1 MHTLV
6 ANDVHYISVYL
17 LEQDPNTGETNY
29 FDLSD
34 ANAVVFRMK
43 KYGSGAIAV
52 EKEMEIV
59 NATLGFCRVLVTIPP
74 EGKYKSEIEVRIGS
88 QTITWL
94 GRKFQ
99 VVEEIG

>member
-6 ANDVHYISVYL
+6 EKDVHYISVYL
-17 LEQDPNTGETNY
+17 MEQDSNTGDINY
-29 FDLSD
+29 FDLTD
-34 ANAVVFRMK
+34 ANEVVFRMK
-43 KYGSGAIAV
+43 KYDSETITL

-59 NATLGFCRVLVTIPP
+59 NATLGYCRVLVTIPL
-74 EGKYKSEIEVRIGS
+74 EGDYKSEIEVRIGS

-94 GRKFQ
+94 GPKFQ

>member
-17 LEQDPNTGETNY
+17 LERDPNTGDVSY
-29 FDLSD
+29 FNLSD

-52 EKEMEIV
+52 EKNMEVV
-59 NATLGFCRVLVTIPP
+59 NATLGYARVLVTIPS
-74 EGKYKSEIEVRIGS
+74 EGEYKSEIEVRTGS

-94 GRKFQ
+94 GPKFQ
-99 VVEEIG
+99 IVEEIG

>member
-6 ANDVHYISVYL
+6 ANDVHYISAYL
-17 LEQDPNTGETNY
+17 IEQDPNTGETNY

-34 ANAVVFRMK
+34 AKQVIFRMK
-43 KYGSGAIAV
+43 KYSASAIAV

-59 NATLGFCRVLVTIPP
+59 NSSLGYCRVLVTIPP
-74 EGKYKSEIEVRIGS
+74 EGKYKSEIEVRTES

-94 GRKFQ
+94 GPKIQ